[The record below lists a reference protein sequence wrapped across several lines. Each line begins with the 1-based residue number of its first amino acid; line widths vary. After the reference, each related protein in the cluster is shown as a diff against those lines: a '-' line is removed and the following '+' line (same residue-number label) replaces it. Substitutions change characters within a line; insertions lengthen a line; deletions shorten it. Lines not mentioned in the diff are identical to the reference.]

1 MSTPLDSPPGR
12 VRSRWV
18 KPLQL
23 IWGQNQDLVKE
34 QVAVVLVQEKHQ
46 GFQEA
51 NLAVFVFRHTLK
63 LEAPGCHQ
71 DQGEVNLVREE
82 VDQVR
87 EKVDQVQEDAQNQ
100 DQDRNQDQED

>member
-34 QVAVVLVQEKHQ
+34 QVAVVLVQEKDQ

-51 NLAVFVFRHTLK
+51 NLAVFVFRETLK

-71 DQGEVNLVREE
+71 DQGE